1 MTLLGEKM
9 GLYICKVFFRHSSVM
24 ETEEQ
29 FVRLMERHNGTV
41 RRLCVLYSDGDEQ
54 LCRDLMQEAVACMWT
69 NYRRREGLLW
79 EAAQGA
85 WVYWQTMHG
94 INHTL
99 RGRRHHG
106 GVALAE
112 TVESMEAVE
121 QPSDGSLVDEL
132 ADGLSGRE
140 RQLLELLRQGYS
152 NEEIASRMDVSP
164 STLKRIRR
172 TMLEHMRRRAEALG
186 MKTKEQ

>member
-1 MTLLGEKM
+1 MALFGEKM
-9 GLYICKVFFRHSSVM
+9 GLYIQIIFFRHSSVM
-24 ETEEQ
+24 EVEEQ

-54 LCRDLMQEAVACMWT
+54 LCRDLMQEAVACMWK
-69 NYRRREGLLW
+69 NYRRRGGLLW

-94 INHTL
+94 INHAL
-99 RGRRHHG
+99 RGRWRRRDVG
-106 GVALAE
+106 AAE
-112 TVESMEAVE
+112 EAAE

-132 ADGLSGRE
+132 ADGLGGRE
-140 RQLLELLRQGYS
+140 RQLLELLRQGYR
-152 NEEIASRMDVSP
+152 NEEIAARMNVSP

-186 MKTKEQ
+186 MKTKKQ

>member
-1 MTLLGEKM
+1 
-9 GLYICKVFFRHSSVM
+9 M

-29 FVRLMERHNGTV
+29 FGLLIERHKGTV

-54 LCRDLMQEAVACMWT
+54 LCRDLMQEAVACMWM
-69 NYRRREGLLW
+69 NYRCREGLLW

-94 INHTL
+94 ISHAL
-99 RGRRHHG
+99 RGRRRRHAA
-106 GVALAE
+106 VALAE
-112 TVESMEAVE
+112 NEEAVE
-121 QPSDGSLVDEL
+121 PDYDGNLVDEL
-132 ADGLSGRE
+132 AAGLAERE
-140 RQLLELLRQGYS
+140 RQLLELLRQGYR
-152 NEEIASRMDVSP
+152 NEEIAKMMDISP

-172 TMLEHMRRRAEALG
+172 SMLEHMRRRAEALG